1 MHILWLYLYKII
13 KCTLIYWDAKY
24 KNKCP
29 WINKGDM
36 DYKRACEVLGR
47 VMGMFI
53 TLGVVIFSGIL
64 HTSKSI
70 SLHLQVMYT

>member
-1 MHILWLYLYKII
+1 M
-13 KCTLIYWDAKY
+13 
-24 KNKCP
+24 NKCP
-29 WINKGDM
+29 ERKCKGDM

-64 HTSKSI
+64 HTPKFI
-70 SLHLQVMYT
+70 SLHFR

>member
-1 MHILWLYLYKII
+1 MK
-13 KCTLIYWDAKY
+13 
-24 KNKCP
+24 
-29 WINKGDM
+29 KGGLTEE
-36 DYKRACEVLGR
+36 YEESLR